1 MECSAFSVPQDLTFL
16 MDAFY
21 IEAMTGTEAA
31 GFDPGGFY
39 AFDLSRGAVQTK
51 HGQRVLVVESD
62 VVATLIATAAKHGD
76 LTAVRAL
83 GKHVGEYAARSLGGD
98 LTHAT
103 PEAVTTHAAGVL
115 ALLGWGALQLE
126 RWGDALVLKLEGAPA
141 LDSEQLG
148 VSALL
153 GGALTSLT
161 GRDVA
166 CVPVSGGQCFI
177 VVDPSIAEHVF
188 QWTRAG
194 QTIAQIV
201 DKLAREGQA

>member
-1 MECSAFSVPQDLTFL
+1 MGETDAHDPQDLTFL
-16 MDAFY
+16 VDAFY

-51 HGQRVLVVESD
+51 HGQRVLIVESD
-62 VVATLIATAAKHGD
+62 VVATLIATAVKHGD

-83 GKHVGEYAARSLGGD
+83 GKHVGEYAVRSLSSD
-98 LTHAT
+98 LRTAT

-115 ALLGWGALQLE
+115 GLLGWGALQLE
-126 RWGDALVLKLEGAPA
+126 RWGDALVLRLDGAPA
-141 LDSEQLG
+141 LDAEQLG
-148 VSALL
+148 LSALL
-153 GGALTSLT
+153 GGMLTSLS

-166 CVPVSGGQCFI
+166 CVPISNGQCFV
-177 VVDPSIAEHVF
+177 VVDPSIAEQVF

-201 DKLAREGQA
+201 DKLAWEGHA